1 MRYTLRQL
9 QIFCEIARH
18 QNVSRAA
25 QRLHVSQSA
34 ASEAL
39 HNLEKAFDLK
49 LFDRV
54 GNRLQLNVHGERVLR
69 EADRVLAEA
78 QGFEN
83 RLLGINPVPDILVG
97 ASFTIGNH
105 LATKI
110 MAHYLEQQP
119 EANVSL
125 DIASTP
131 AIIEQLVEG
140 RIDLGMIE
148 WPLNHPDV
156 QLIPWREDEL
166 VIFSAADHPFARRGV
181 LSREDILSARW
192 IVREENAGLRRGF
205 DMALAEY
212 SDSLN
217 IFLELR
223 HNEAIKT
230 AVLSGLG
237 VGCLSRMVVDRD
249 FERGDLVPLS
259 IPGTNMRRQF
269 YFAVQKNA
277 APSMARDLWMDLCQ
291 AAALS

>member
-9 QIFCEIARH
+9 QIFSEIARH

-25 QRLHVSQSA
+25 QQLHVSQSA

-39 HNLEKAFDLK
+39 QNFEKVFDMA

-54 GNRLQLNVHGERVLR
+54 GNRLVLNAHGERVLR
-69 EADRVLAEA
+69 EADAILAQA

-83 RLLGINPVPDILVG
+83 RLLGINPIPDISVG

-110 MAHYLEQQP
+110 MANYLEHQP
-119 EANVSL
+119 KAHVSL
-125 DIASTP
+125 SIASTP
-131 AIIEQLVEG
+131 SVIDSLVEG
-140 RIDLGMIE
+140 DIDIGMVE
-148 WPLNHPDV
+148 WPLAHPDV

-166 VIFSAADHPFARRGV
+166 VIFSAADHPLAARAE
-181 LSREDILSARW
+181 LSEEDILDARW

-205 DMALAEY
+205 DMAMARFAR
-212 SDSLN
+212 SLN

-237 VGCLSRMVVDRD
+237 LGCLSRMVVARE
-249 FERGDLVPLS
+249 FEYGDLVPLV
-259 IPGTNMRRQF
+259 IPGADMRRQF
-269 YFAVQKNA
+269 YFAIRKTSARSA
-277 APSMARDLWMDLCQ
+277 ALELWMK
-291 AAALS
+291 LSEAVEI

>member
-9 QIFCEIARH
+9 QIFSEIARH
-18 QNVSRAA
+18 QNVSKAA

-39 HNLEKAFDLK
+39 HNFEKAFDLT

-54 GNRLQLNVHGERVLR
+54 GNRLVLNSHGERVLR
-69 EADRVLAEA
+69 EADLILVQA
-78 QGFEN
+78 QSFEH
-83 RLLGINPVPDILVG
+83 RLLGIKPVPDIVVG

-105 LATKI
+105 LATKV
-110 MAHYLEQQP
+110 MARYLEEQP
-119 EANVSL
+119 EADVSL

-131 AIIEQLVEG
+131 AIIERVVEG
-140 RIDLGMIE
+140 QVDVGMVE
-148 WPLNHPDV
+148 WPHSHPDV

-166 VIFSAADHPFARRGV
+166 VIFSAVDHPLAKRGV
-181 LSREDILSARW
+181 LSEEDILSARW

-205 DMALAEY
+205 DMAMARYAE
-212 SDSLN
+212 SLN

-237 VGCLSRMVVDRD
+237 LGCLSRMVVARE
-249 FERGDLVPLS
+249 FEHGDLVPLT
-259 IPGTNMRRQF
+259 IPKADMRRQF
-269 YFAVQKNA
+269 YFAICKT
-277 APSMARDLWMDLCQ
+277 APPSPARARWMRLCDEVVT
-291 AAALS
+291 